1 MCYDPFVEGEIE
13 VAPPGENPV
22 GAWDDFALMQRITDG
37 DADALAALYDRHGAL
52 IYAVGLRILR
62 DRGEAEE
69 LLIDIFWEIWS
80 RAARYDSR
88 RAAPVTY
95 LLTLA
100 RSRAI
105 DRQRSG
111 AHRDKTRPGPS
122 DAPIEAAAASTAN
135 PSEQA
140 IRDERSQLVRAAM
153 QSLDPIQRQA
163 VELSFFDGLSHTQI
177 AARLTKPLGTVKTYI
192 RQGLIRLRD
201 GLRKHQ

>member
-1 MCYDPFVEGEIE
+1 MAPTGDNSEG
-13 VAPPGENPV
+13 GC
-22 GAWDDFALMQRITDG
+22 DDFDLMQRITDG

-69 LLIDIFWEIWS
+69 LLIDVFWEIWS
-80 RAARYDSR
+80 RAARYDPS

-100 RSRAI
+100 RSRSI
-105 DRQRSG
+105 DKKRSS

-122 DAPIEAAAASTAN
+122 DAPIETAAANTAN
-135 PSEQA
+135 PPEQA

-153 QSLDPIQRQA
+153 QSLDPVQRQA

-177 AARLTKPLGTVKTYI
+177 AARLAKPLGTVKTYI

>member
-1 MCYDPFVEGEIE
+1 
-13 VAPPGENPV
+13 
-22 GAWDDFALMQRITDG
+22 MQRITDG
-37 DADALAALYDRHGAL
+37 DADALAMLYDRHGAL

-62 DRGEAEE
+62 DQGEAEE

-80 RAARYDSR
+80 RAARYDPSR
-88 RAAPVTY
+88 GAPVTY
-95 LLTLA
+95 LLMLA

-105 DRQRSG
+105 DKQRSS
-111 AHRDKTRPGPS
+111 AHRDKAQPGRS
-122 DAPIEAAAASTAN
+122 DAPIQTAAVSTAN

-140 IRDERSQLVRAAM
+140 LSNERSQLVRAAM

-177 AARLTKPLGTVKTYI
+177 AARLAKPLGTVKTYI